1 MTTNKEMAV
10 SLILLVAVFF
20 LFELTNI
27 DIYVQNYFY
36 DEAVGKWLL
45 SHEKGS
51 LLDTLFYT
59 GIKKTIIVFGV
70 FILFLYLYS
79 FKDSANRLK
88 EYRTGL
94 LIVWLSIAAVP
105 LVIGVLKAL
114 SNVPCPCDSQHFG
127 GAYPYIRALDTM
139 PVYILKKFK
148 CYPAGHASG
157 GFALMSLFFLFKEQR
172 NRVVALV
179 FALFVGWSMGIYKM
193 LIGHHYLS
201 HTVIT
206 MILAW
211 LLILIIRKIS
221 KNIVF

>member
-1 MTTNKEMAV
+1 MTIEKQIFATLSV
-10 SLILLVAVFF
+10 LVAVFF
-20 LFELTNI
+20 LFELTSI
-27 DIYVQNYFY
+27 DIFVQNYFY
-36 DEAVGKWLL
+36 DEVANRWLL

-51 LLDTLFYT
+51 LLDMLFYT
-59 GIKKTIIVFGV
+59 GIKKIIIIFGV
-70 FILFLYLYS
+70 LILSLYLYS
-79 FKDSANRLK
+79 FKASSQALK
-88 EYRTGL
+88 EYRRGL
-94 LIVWLSIAAVP
+94 LIVLLSMAVVP
-105 LVIGVLKAL
+105 FVIGVLKSL
-114 SNVPCPCDSQHFG
+114 SNVPCPCDIKYFG
-127 GAYPYIRALDTM
+127 GEFPYIRVLDVM
-139 PVYILKKFK
+139 PVDIIKKFK

-172 NRVVALV
+172 NRVIALV

-221 KNIVF
+221 KNIAF

>member
-1 MTTNKEMAV
+1 MSANRQIIVTIFCLFT
-10 SLILLVAVFF
+10 LFF

-36 DEAVGKWLL
+36 NETAGKWLL

-51 LLDTLFYT
+51 LPDTLFYT
-59 GIKKTIIVFGV
+59 GIKKAIIVFGV

-79 FKDSANRLK
+79 FKESAQRLK

-105 LVIGVLKAL
+105 LVVGVLKAL

-127 GAYPYIRALDTM
+127 GEYPYIRALDTM
-139 PVYILKKFK
+139 PAYILKKFK

-157 GFALMSLFFLFKEQR
+157 GFALMSLFFLFKGQK
-172 NRVVALV
+172 NRFVALGV
-179 FALFVGWSMGIYKM
+179 AITIGWSMGLYKM
-193 LIGHHYLS
+193 LMGHHYLS

-206 MILAW
+206 MVLAW
-211 LLILIIRKIS
+211 LLILLIYKAIK
-221 KNIVF
+221 